1 MCESNGETEYYQ
13 HITKWD
19 KFKIFWSAPSN
30 VGMYV
35 CPFETN
41 GYIDRQ
47 KMQRK
52 DVSR

>member
-1 MCESNGETEYYQ
+1 MCESNGETAYYE

-19 KFKIFWSAPSN
+19 KWKIFWSAPLS
-30 VGMYV
+30 VYV